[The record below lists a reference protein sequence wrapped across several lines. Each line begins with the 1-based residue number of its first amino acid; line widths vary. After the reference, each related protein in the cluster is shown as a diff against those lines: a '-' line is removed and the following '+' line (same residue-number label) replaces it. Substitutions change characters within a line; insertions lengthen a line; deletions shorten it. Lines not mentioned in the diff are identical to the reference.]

1 MSSKWKKF
9 IVAFDVHGDMQDK
22 RSVEVF
28 HKFSAIWKPDI
39 RIMGGDLFDFR
50 PLRRKADAEE
60 RRESLV
66 KDFESG
72 MEFLK
77 EFGPHYFI
85 RGNHDERL
93 WELAAMRK
101 GIESDYALQGIGEIT
116 DELQALKCRML
127 PYHKRD
133 GVLRLGHLKIL
144 HGFHSGIYASRQT
157 ALIYG
162 SCLFGHIHTIDEHA
176 IPGLE
181 RRVARACGCL
191 CKLDFDYN
199 ARQTLTLRQAHG
211 FAYGIIN
218 ERTGDYRV
226 WQAEEISGT
235 WILPTDTL
243 TL

>member
-1 MSSKWKKF
+1 MSKWKKF
-9 IVAFDVHGDMQDK
+9 IAGFDLHGDMQDNK
-22 RSVEVF
+22 SVKVF
-28 HKFSAIWKPDI
+28 HEFTSIWKPDI
-39 RIMGGDLFDFR
+39 RVMGGDAFDFR

-60 RRESLV
+60 RRESLRA
-66 KDFESG
+66 DFDAG
-72 MEFLK
+72 MEFLTRFK
-77 EFGPHYFI
+77 PNYFI

-93 WELAAMRK
+93 WELAAADK
-101 GIESDYALQGIGEIT
+101 GIESDYAAQGIEEIDDT
-116 DELQALKCRML
+116 MKTLKCHML

-133 GVLRLGHLKIL
+133 GVLKIGHLKIL

-199 ARQTLTLRQAHG
+199 SRQTLTLRQAHG

-235 WILPTDTL
+235 WILPTDTV